1 MTFNLLTKAEVA
13 DLLTVSIDTIDRMRR
28 KGDFVP
34 AIQIGGTLR
43 WRDTDVKAWL
53 DAKTNGVTVG
63 ATVGTNIAPTKL
75 ADLMPG
81 LLPNKLPSYVG
92 NFEHEITHDAA
103 AGNGGGMDI
112 LRIRW
117 KMNGKDYKCG
127 FAFTDCLAALSNIEC
142 VDDFWDDFFARNY
155 AKAKAR

>member
-13 DLLTVSIDTIDRMRR
+13 DLLTVSIDTLDRMRR

-43 WRDTDVKAWL
+43 WRDTDIAQWL
-53 DAKTNGVTVG
+53 NNQTV
-63 ATVGTNIAPTKL
+63 APTTKL
-75 ADLMPG
+75 ADLLPG
-81 LLPNKLPSYVG
+81 LLPTKLPSYVSK
-92 NFEHEITHDAA
+92 FEHEITHNAA

-117 KMNGKDYKCG
+117 RMNGKDYKYG